1 MTEPVRQTYWQ
12 AVSVYL
18 QDNLLRQLTDRSVDI
33 IVSGAAAHVLRPT
46 ITQYFEQLGLSQQLM
61 FADGMQERL
70 TEVVSQL
77 PEAAVN
83 PTLPLRMAD
92 RYGLFQGLIAKSI
105 KIAV

>member
-1 MTEPVRQTYWQ
+1 
-12 AVSVYL
+12 VYL
-18 QDNLLRQLTDRSVDI
+18 QDNLLRQLADRSVDI
-33 IVSGAAAHVLRPT
+33 IISGGAAHVLRPT

-83 PTLPLRMAD
+83 PSLPLRMAD
-92 RYGLFQGLIAKSI
+92 CYGLFQGLIAKSN
-105 KIAV
+105 KITV

>member
-1 MTEPVRQTYWQ
+1 M
-12 AVSVYL
+12 
-18 QDNLLRQLTDRSVDI
+18 TDRSVDI
-33 IVSGAAAHVLRPT
+33 IVSGGAAHVLHRT

-61 FADGMQERL
+61 FADGMQEQL

-83 PTLPLRMAD
+83 LSLPLRMAD
-92 RYGLFQGLIAKSI
+92 CYGLFQGLLAKSS